1 LISKI
6 TIDKVYQS
14 TKVEEVVG
22 DFVSLKKSGSNF
34 KGLSPFSN
42 EKTPSFMVSPAKQI
56 WKDFSSGKGGNSVA
70 FLMEHEKFSYPEAIR
85 YLAKKYNIEIEE
97 VITNNQDKEK
107 ASRRESMYLVVE
119 DAMKFYRKN
128 LNSKLE
134 GISVGKSYLTERGFN
149 DQSIDKFELGF
160 SFNKKNEY
168 YLHANNNG
176 FSDEYIEKV
185 GLAIFNNGNI
195 LDRFRS
201 RIIFPI
207 KNFSGR
213 VVGFGGRIISEQKKV
228 PKYINSIESEIYNKS
243 KILYGLFESKSDIV
257 KNDLC
262 YLVEGYTDVIQMHQ
276 SGIKNVVSSSG
287 TALTYDQIL
296 LIKRVTNNIVVLF
309 DGDEAGLKASERG
322 IEMILEMGMDVKVRN
337 MAMIHLKNRK
347 Q

>member
-1 LISKI
+1 MISKI
-6 TIDKVYQS
+6 TIDRVYQS

-97 VITNNQDKEK
+97 VISNNQDKER
-107 ASRRESMYLVVE
+107 ASRRESMHLVVE

-128 LNSKLE
+128 LNSELE
-134 GISVGKSYLTERGFN
+134 GISVGKSYLIERGFN
-149 DQSIDKFELGF
+149 EDSIDKFELGF
-160 SFNKKNEY
+160 SLNKKNSY
-168 YLHANNNG
+168 YSHAVKNG

-185 GLAIFNNGNI
+185 GLVIFNKGNT

-213 VVGFGGRIISEQKKV
+213 VVGFGGRIISRQKKL
-228 PKYINSIESEIYNKS
+228 PKYINSIDSEIYNKS
-243 KILYGLFESKSDIV
+243 KILYGLFESK
-257 KNDLC
+257 
-262 YLVEGYTDVIQMHQ
+262 VI
-276 SGIKNVVSSSG
+276 
-287 TALTYDQIL
+287 L
-296 LIKRVTNNIVVLF
+296 
-309 DGDEAGLKASERG
+309 
-322 IEMILEMGMDVKVRN
+322 
-337 MAMIHLKNRK
+337 
-347 Q
+347 

>member
-1 LISKI
+1 MISKT

-97 VITNNQDKEK
+97 VITDTKDKEL

-119 DAMKFYRKN
+119 DASKFYRKN
-128 LNSKLE
+128 LNSDLE

-149 DQSIDKFELGF
+149 DSSIDKFELGF
-160 SFNKKNEY
+160 SFNKKNAY
-168 YLHANNNG
+168 YLHATKNG
-176 FSDEYIEKV
+176 FSDEYIERV
-185 GLAIFNNGNI
+185 GLAIFDKGNI
-195 LDRFRS
+195 IDRFRS

-213 VVGFGGRIISEQKKV
+213 VVGFGGRIISEQKKFQ
-228 PKYINSIESEIYNKS
+228 N
-243 KILYGLFESKSDIV
+243 ILIQLKV
-257 KNDLC
+257 KFTIRVKFYMVFLNQK
-262 YLVEGYTDVIQMHQ
+262 V
-276 SGIKNVVSSSG
+276 
-287 TALTYDQIL
+287 IL
-296 LIKRVTNNIVVLF
+296 LK
-309 DGDEAGLKASERG
+309 
-322 IEMILEMGMDVKVRN
+322 MIYV
-337 MAMIHLKNRK
+337 I
-347 Q
+347 

>member
-1 LISKI
+1 MISKI

-228 PKYINSIESEIYNKS
+228 PKYIALSCQQVKTEKYEIHS
-243 KILYGLFESKSDIV
+243 HTL
-257 KNDLC
+257 
-262 YLVEGYTDVIQMHQ
+262 
-276 SGIKNVVSSSG
+276 
-287 TALTYDQIL
+287 
-296 LIKRVTNNIVVLF
+296 R
-309 DGDEAGLKASERG
+309 
-322 IEMILEMGMDVKVRN
+322 
-337 MAMIHLKNRK
+337 
-347 Q
+347 